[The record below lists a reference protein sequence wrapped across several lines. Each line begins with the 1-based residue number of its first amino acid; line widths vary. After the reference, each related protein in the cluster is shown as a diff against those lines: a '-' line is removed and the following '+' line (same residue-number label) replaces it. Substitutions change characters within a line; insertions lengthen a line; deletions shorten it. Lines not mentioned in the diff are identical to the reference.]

1 MRKKINFKSRK
12 SKIIALAFAIILTL
26 ISTNDFLDISESI
39 PTWAEIFGESNN
51 EQVENAELSVH
62 FIDVEQGDCTLILT
76 DDSAV
81 LIDAGEA
88 KQSSRVLSYL
98 KSQGITRLDY
108 VIGTHPHSDHI
119 GGLAS
124 VIDELDIGA
133 VILPKIPDKL
143 VPTTRTYEN
152 LLGAIS
158 KKGLKIKAA
167 KAGDALDLGNAK
179 LEILAPIGK
188 YNNLND
194 YSVVSK
200 VTHGRN
206 SFLIT
211 GDIEK
216 AAEKDLTKLAS
227 KLRSTVLQV
236 PHHGSRGSNS
246 ADFLMQVEP
255 RYAVIMLG
263 AKNSYGHPHEDALN
277 RLLDVDSE
285 IIRTDLVGNIVFAS
299 DGRTVTYYTQR

>member
-1 MRKKINFKSRK
+1 MRKKINLKTK
-12 SKIIALAFAIILTL
+12 QSKILALIIVAILTF
-26 ISTNDFLDISESI
+26 ISANDILDISDTI
-39 PTWAEIFGESNN
+39 PTWAEIFDVSDNGLVSD
-51 EQVENAELSVH
+51 ADLSVH

-76 DDSAV
+76 EDSAV

-88 KQSSRVLSYL
+88 KYGTNVLSYL
-98 KSQGITRLDY
+98 QSQGITRLDY

-119 GGLAS
+119 GGLS
-124 VIDELDIGA
+124 LVIEELDIGT

-152 LLGAIS
+152 LLSAIS

-167 KAGDALDLGNAK
+167 KVGDVFDLGDAE

-200 VTHGRN
+200 ITHGRN

-216 AAEKDLTKLAS
+216 SAEKDLTKRRSQLY
-227 KLRSTVLQV
+227 STVLKV

-246 ADFLMQVEP
+246 AEFLEQVEP
-255 RYAVIMLG
+255 KYAVIMVG
-263 AKNSYGHPHEDALN
+263 KNNTYGHPHEDALS
-277 RLLDVDSE
+277 RLLDIDSE
-285 IIRTDLVGNIVFAS
+285 IIRTDLSGNIVFES
-299 DGRTVTYYTQR
+299 DGREITYYTQN

>member
-1 MRKKINFKSRK
+1 MRKKINLKSRK
-12 SKIIALAFAIILTL
+12 SKIIALIAVLILT
-26 ISTNDFLDISESI
+26 IFSIDDFIDIPDSI
-39 PTWAEIFGESNN
+39 PTFADFFGESDNRSIDD
-51 EQVENAELSVH
+51 AELSVH

-76 DDSAV
+76 EDSAV
-81 LIDAGEA
+81 LIDAGEST
-88 KQSSRVLSYL
+88 QSTKVLSYL

-119 GGLAS
+119 GGLS
-124 VIDELDIGA
+124 LIIEELDIGT

-152 LLGAIS
+152 LLEAIS
-158 KKGLKIKAA
+158 SKGLRIKAA
-167 KAGDALDLGNAK
+167 KKGDVLDLGVAEI
-179 LEILAPIGK
+179 EILAPIGK

-200 VTHGRN
+200 ITHGRN

-216 AAEKDLTKLAS
+216 AAEKDLTKFKS
-227 KLRSTVLQV
+227 TLRSTVLKV

-246 ADFLMQVEP
+246 AEFLKQVDPE
-255 RYAVIMLG
+255 YAVIMLG
-263 AKNSYGHPHEDALN
+263 ANNTYGHPHEEALS
-277 RLLDVDSE
+277 RLKDISSE
-285 IIRTDLVGNIVFAS
+285 IIRTDFSGNIVFTS
-299 DGRTVTYYTQR
+299 DGRKVTYYTQD

>member
-1 MRKKINFKSRK
+1 MRKKISLKTK
-12 SKIIALAFAIILTL
+12 QSKILALIIFAILTF
-26 ISTNDFLDISESI
+26 ISANDILDISDTI
-39 PTWAEIFGESNN
+39 PTWAEIFGESDSISISD
-51 EQVENAELSVH
+51 AELSVH

-76 DDSAV
+76 EDSAV

-88 KQSSRVLSYL
+88 KQGAKVLSYL
-98 KSQGITRLDY
+98 KSQGIFRLDY

-124 VIDELDIGA
+124 VIDEFDIGI

-143 VPTTRTYEN
+143 IPTTRTYEN
-152 LLGAIS
+152 LLSAIS

-167 KAGDALDLGNAK
+167 NVGDVLNLGGAE

-188 YNNLND
+188 YDNLND

-216 AAEKDLTKLAS
+216 SAEKDLTKLKS
-227 KLRSTVLQV
+227 QLRSTVLKV

-246 ADFLMQVEP
+246 AEFLEQVEP
-255 RYAVIMLG
+255 EYAVIMLG
-263 AKNSYGHPHEDALN
+263 ENNTYGHPHEDALN
-277 RLLDVDSE
+277 RLLDIDSE
-285 IIRTDLVGNIVFAS
+285 IIRTDLSGDVVFES
-299 DGRTVTYYTQR
+299 DGRAITYYTQN